1 MTSWLN
7 QLAPRE
13 RRVLIIGAVTLVI
26 ITGYFMLWEPL
37 ITARSQLENVVAA
50 QQTTLRWMT
59 DAAAEVQQLR
69 LQSNTSPTKT
79 HKQSLLTLVDKSI
92 RTGILAKT
100 NKRIEPKGKHKV
112 QVRFKTVSF
121 TALMRW
127 LGQLYNQHQIEMSQI
142 RIERQQAADQVK
154 VNLTLYHGVPTL

>member
-1 MTSWLN
+1 MTFWLN

-26 ITGYFMLWEPL
+26 MMGYFMLWEPL
-37 ITARSQLENVVAA
+37 VTARAQLENVVAA
-50 QQTTLRWMT
+50 QKTTLRWMT
-59 DAAAEVQQLR
+59 DAAAEVKQLR

-79 HKQSLLTLVDKSI
+79 HKPSLLSLIDKSV

-100 NKRIEPKGKHKV
+100 NKRIEPKGKQKV
-112 QVRFKTVSF
+112 QVRFNTVSF

-127 LGQLYNQHQIEMSQI
+127 LGQLYNQHQVEMSQI
-142 RIERQQAADQVK
+142 SIERQQAPDQVK
-154 VNLTLYHGVPTL
+154 VNLTLKYNGYAK